1 MVHDA
6 GNGWLARRACSSP
19 SSPSARR
26 AATTGATRTSR
37 TRATATRRPRRGARR
52 DRRRASGRRRRT
64 ATPRGCSSCS
74 TSARASTTGATAS
87 PRCSGRR
94 TTPNPRRCGC
104 CSRRRRSQHGRRP
117 WVLPLHASVFDPDD
131 CHECAQILVDANA
144 DLTYRKDG
152 LTPLEYAKYRED
164 RPRVV
169 KVLEDA
175 VAAASGGS
183 GGGDGD
189 GEAGR

>member
-1 MVHDA
+1 MV
-6 GNGWLARRACSSP
+6 GWRMGCAPRVLLALLAV
-19 SSPSARR
+19 R
-26 AATTGATRTSR
+26 AARGYDWCYADEPDACDGDPPAAPG
-37 TRATATRRPRRGARR
+37 RAPGPPPSFWQAAKDGNTARLQQLLDLGQGVNDRR
-52 DRRRASGRRRRT
+52 DGVAALFW
-64 ATPRGCSSCS
+64 ATYYTQPAAMRLLL
-74 TSARASTTGATAS
+74 GAGAD
-87 PRCSGRR
+87 
-94 TTPNPRRCGC
+94 PNMGDDLGF
-104 CSRRRRSQHGRRP
+104 S
-117 WVLPLHASVFDPDD
+117 PLHASVFDPDD

-152 LTPLEYAKYRED
+152 LTPLEYAKYREG

-189 GEAGR
+189 GEADR